1 MKEMRRLD
9 VPAKKDL
16 FERGRTSVVRSFEIS
31 REEGERLQKERL
43 ELIAAK
49 DSGVML
55 LNPQGGRVWLSYGFT
70 SIDALRREF
79 RPMLEGLAGSLK
91 ASEAKDGIYLHFTDH
106 PNRPYIEPVLEECF
120 FTLRHEWME
129 MTLAGL
135 PEERLPGDEITPGF
149 LFRVAVPTEYDAI
162 AALDGAAFGEDAF
175 RRDYVAEFAQR
186 ATELRVLEERAGRR
200 LVGFAGLFSEEGRTG
215 KINPIAV
222 HPEFQ
227 RRGLGEAMLRW
238 SLAWFRREG
247 LRRARLFVRA
257 DNVAAIALYRKLG
270 FVPGYRGL
278 TYRRPAD
285 KKELAEVAKKR
296 TGTFVKFGGWR

>member
-16 FERGRTSVVRSFEIS
+16 FERGRTSIVRSFEIS
-31 REEGERLQKERL
+31 REDGERLQKERP

-49 DSGVML
+49 DAGVML
-55 LNPQGGRVWLSYGFT
+55 LQPQGGRVWLSYGFA

-79 RPMLEGLAGSLK
+79 RPMLEGLADSLK
-91 ASEAKDGIYLHFTDH
+91 ASEAKGGIYLRFSDQ
-106 PNRPYIEPVLEECF
+106 PNRSYIEPVLTECF

-129 MTLAGL
+129 MTLAEL
-135 PEERLPGDEITPGF
+135 PEERLPGEEIAPGF
-149 LFRVAVPTEYDAI
+149 LLRPAVPTEYEAI
-162 AALDGAAFGEDAF
+162 AALEQASFGGDSL
-175 RRDYVAEFAQR
+175 RGDYVADIAQR
-186 ATELRVLEERAGRR
+186 ATELRVLEGRAGKR
-200 LVGFAGLFSEEGRTG
+200 LVGFVGLFSEEGRTG

-238 SLAWFRREG
+238 SLAWFRQEG
-247 LRRARLFVRA
+247 LRRARLFVIS
-257 DNVAAIALYRKLG
+257 DNNAAIALYRKLG

-285 KKELAEVAKKR
+285 KKELAAMAKKR